1 MQFVPLEAVAMDCFQ
16 RENDQE
22 MYVAQQ
28 YVTMDEYRGRD
39 ASRGISP
46 TSRTCPICK

>member
-28 YVTMDEYRGRD
+28 YVAMGEYHGRG
-39 ASRGISP
+39 ASRELARLP
-46 TSRTCPICK
+46 EHA

>member
-1 MQFVPLEAVAMDCFQ
+1 MQFVPLEAVDMDCFQ

-22 MYVAQQ
+22 MYVA
-28 YVTMDEYRGRD
+28 MDEYHGRD